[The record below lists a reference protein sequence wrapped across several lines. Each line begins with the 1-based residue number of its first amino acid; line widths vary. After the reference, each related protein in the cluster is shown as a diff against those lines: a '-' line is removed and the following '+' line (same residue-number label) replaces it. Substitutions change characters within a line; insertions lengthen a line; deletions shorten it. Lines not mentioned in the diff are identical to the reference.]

1 MLLEKNLND
10 SDSDSDK
17 GLVIKLF
24 YRTLERSLLS
34 SYVVQEIKSLLRSSV
49 SDEDLITAVCKA
61 APSEKERGL
70 ALGKERQLKLYEV
83 GGVKTS
89 NFPSNSDIKVDKL
102 LSAVQL
108 LTKQVPTLHSEINY
122 VKDDGYKTNV
132 SDNSN
137 SGDRLGINV
146 ILCKTF
152 KDNN

>member
-61 APSEKERGL
+61 VPSEKVE
-70 ALGKERQLKLYEV
+70 
-83 GGVKTS
+83 
-89 NFPSNSDIKVDKL
+89 KL

-122 VKDDGYKTNV
+122 VKGDGYKTNV